1 MSPDFYELFDRLIR
15 EHSVSS
21 ANPDLDRS
29 NLGVIDLLAERF
41 GSLGFQC
48 EVIPVTGLHPK
59 ANLIATLGSGP
70 GGLVLS
76 GHTDTVPFDAALW
89 QSDPLRMTRKDD
101 RLHGLG
107 STDMKGFF
115 AVVHEAVKAFT
126 DTPLQQPLI
135 VLATADEESS
145 MEGARLLTELG
156 RPKGRYAVIGE
167 PTGLKPVIRHK
178 GIMMETVRI
187 LGRSGHSS
195 NPALGRNALEAMH
208 EVISTL
214 LTFRRQ
220 LQEKHQSPHFD
231 IQVPTLNLGVI
242 HGGDNPNRICGHCR
256 LEFDLRLLPGM
267 DNDATREQI
276 RELIRPIGERR
287 QVEVVLEP
295 LFAGINP
302 FSNEHGELAAV
313 AARLTGHAPESV
325 AFGTEGPFLQQL
337 GMDTIIMGP
346 GSIDLAHQPNEY
358 LDLSQVPPAIDV
370 LQQLVRRFCL

>member
-1 MSPDFYELFDRLIR
+1 MSPDFYDLFDRLIR

-21 ANPDLDRS
+21 ANPQLDCS
-29 NLGVIDLLAERF
+29 NLGVIHLLAERF
-41 GSLGFQC
+41 SSLGFQC
-48 EVIPVTGLHPK
+48 EIIPVTGLHPK

-76 GHTDTVPFDAALW
+76 GHTDTVPFDADLW
-89 QSDPLRMTRKDD
+89 QSDPLRMTRKND
-101 RLHGLG
+101 RLYGLG

-115 AVVHEAVKAFT
+115 AVVHEAVKTFSKAA
-126 DTPLQQPLI
+126 LRQPLI

-167 PTGLKPVIRHK
+167 PTGLKPVVRHK
-178 GIMMETVRI
+178 GIMMETIRI
-187 LGRSGHSS
+187 MGRSGHSS

-208 EVISTL
+208 EVIDQL
-214 LTFRRQ
+214 LKFRHA
-220 LQEKHQSPHFD
+220 LQKKHHNPHFE

-276 RELIRPIGERR
+276 RELIRPIGETR
-287 QVEVVLEP
+287 QVEIVLEP
-295 LFAGINP
+295 LFTGINP
-302 FSNEHGELAAV
+302 FDNQHGELAAV
-313 AARLTGHAPESV
+313 ASRLTGHSPQSV

-358 LDLSQVPPAIDV
+358 LDLSQVPPGIEV
-370 LQQLVRRFCL
+370 LRQLIRHCCV